1 MVKRGWRREKCCW
14 AWSGNDKAY
23 TTPCARQTTECVC
36 TAWARTHTRAVTHYR
51 QMEISTQCKQQAGPE
66 WAHFDAAT
74 DCGETMCK
82 QCVVVVVNCN
92 SLVSAKIIYIKLK
105 LRVTQFKKRLVIV
118 TVMFIQK
125 FVLYERHAGHNIINL
140 INTVAENRWVCSRGG
155 NDQTH
160 NTSLMLQL

>member
-1 MVKRGWRREKCCW
+1 
-14 AWSGNDKAY
+14 
-23 TTPCARQTTECVC
+23 
-36 TAWARTHTRAVTHYR
+36 
-51 QMEISTQCKQQAGPE
+51 
-66 WAHFDAAT
+66 
-74 DCGETMCK
+74 MCK
-82 QCVVVVVNCN
+82 QCVVVVVVNCN

-105 LRVTQFKKRLVIV
+105 LRVTQLKKRLVIV